1 VAGLTFLVLLA
12 SAALRSAPGLLI
24 VPLET
29 EFAWSR
35 TVVSSAVAANL
46 LLDRAVYSERDAA
59 VGVLATLRIEE
70 PYQMILLWGV
80 VVGVGTG
87 GPSTVLAAV
96 VANRWFEERRGMVT
110 GALSAANATGQLV
123 FLPLLAR
130 VATESGWAGR
140 HAVDWWLCGGGGAVD
155 LARDTGFARIDRVAG
170 VWLEGVALRGGTE
183 GVLGAGRD
191 VLHLRLAM
199 ITGSARCG
207 RRAFWQ

>member
-1 VAGLTFLVLLA
+1 MAGLTFLVLLA

-35 TVVSSAVAANL
+35 TVVSSAVAVTL

-130 VATESGWAGR
+130 VATESGWRAATLWIG
-140 HAVDWWLCGGGGAVD
+140 
-155 LARDTGFARIDRVAG
+155 GFAAV
-170 VWLEGVALRGGTE
+170 VALLIWL
-183 GVLGAGRD
+183 VIRD
-191 VLHLRLAM
+191 SPGSTALRAY
-199 ITGSARCG
+199 G
-207 RRAFWQ
+207 